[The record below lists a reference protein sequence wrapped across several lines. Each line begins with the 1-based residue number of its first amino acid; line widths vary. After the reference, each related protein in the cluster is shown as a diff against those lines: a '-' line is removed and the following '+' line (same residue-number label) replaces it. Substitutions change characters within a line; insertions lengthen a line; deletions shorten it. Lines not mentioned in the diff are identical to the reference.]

1 MRGSSGSPKTCWI
14 VPYSTSTPVRV
25 SLSRLTSTEK
35 KAVPVA
41 DKGGLLHVVRD
52 DHDRGRVLLLEFLH
66 HVFDGTRGDRVQ
78 RRGGLVH
85 QDDVIRLNDRSTVVL
100 PLPDEPMNA
109 VISRS

>member
-1 MRGSSGSPKTCWI
+1 
-14 VPYSTSTPVRV
+14 VRV

-66 HVFDGTRGDRVQ
+66 HVFDGTRAPCSKSGTASSHDELVASADTPGRGA
-78 RRGGLVH
+78 RRGSLC
-85 QDDVIRLNDRSTVVL
+85 QADVPATRHR
-100 PLPDEPMNA
+100 A
-109 VISRS
+109 